1 MITEDAYSI
10 SYLKIHIIH
19 EWKSLSMNK
28 FSNELISLP
37 SITGSVDMC
46 ILKIKNNMILQG

>member
-19 EWKSLSMNK
+19 EWKYLSMNK